1 MSYYNRNHKKLKVNA
16 LEYLNSG
23 ECAKIL
29 CNKDIVLKEYYSE
42 TILNSRLNGKMF
54 DILKNISNPHFIEL
68 FDIYSCFDFIELLE
82 NKIGILPFIVD
93 AYTAKY
99 YSDNSVNVLLEHKDY
114 ILDNFREL
122 ELLFKIFSENMICT
136 DDIKRDNTVIGKD
149 GIVIIDPDLFY
160 TIESSKE
167 LISTLNKK
175 KLLHLFRSILI
186 NFVKNEPNYGKI
198 ITFIDNELVNFE
210 VTDDTD
216 VAYEICKK
224 LKYIKQPMEL
234 FRR

>member
-1 MSYYNRNHKKLKVNA
+1 MSYYNRNHKKLKLGA
-16 LEYLNSG
+16 MEYLNSG
-23 ECAKIL
+23 DCAKIL
-29 CNKDIVLKEYYSE
+29 HNKDTIFKEYYFD
-42 TILNSRLNGKMF
+42 TVLNFRLNEKMF

-68 FDIYSCFDFIELLE
+68 FDIYSDFYFIELLE

-122 ELLFKIFSENMICT
+122 EALFRLFSENKICT
-136 DDIKRDNTVIGKD
+136 DDIKRENTVIGKD

-160 TIESSKE
+160 TSESSKE
-167 LISTLNKK
+167 FISTLNKN
-175 KLLHLFRSILI
+175 KLLHLFRSIFI
-186 NFVKNEPNYGKI
+186 NSVENGPNYGKN

-210 VTDDTD
+210 VTDNTD
-216 VAYEICKK
+216 ITHEISKK
-224 LKYIKQPMEL
+224 LKYIKKPIEL

>member
-160 TIESSKE
+160 I
-167 LISTLNKK
+167 
-175 KLLHLFRSILI
+175 
-186 NFVKNEPNYGKI
+186 
-198 ITFIDNELVNFE
+198 
-210 VTDDTD
+210 
-216 VAYEICKK
+216 
-224 LKYIKQPMEL
+224 
-234 FRR
+234 